1 VRARH
6 PLTRAPSTCDVGVD
20 VSLRSGSVVMCSFVY
35 NNAGLCGPLVSVGS
49 VGTNYNCYA
58 NYDYNGCDGLGGTN
72 LGNACPLTDSSVDS
86 NNRNGIMRAAISG
99 ATTDLAIA
107 LADPAQ
113 NVRRSPRIP
122 LRSVD

>member
-1 VRARH
+1 MWVYQ
-6 PLTRAPSTCDVGVD
+6 LNGWG
-20 VSLRSGSVVMCSFVY
+20 LVVICSQVHT
-35 NNAGLCGPLVSVGS
+35 NVGLCGPLVSVGS
-49 VGTNYNCYA
+49 VGTNYHCWA
-58 NYDYNGCDGLGGTN
+58 NNNAHGCDGLGGTN

-122 LRSVD
+122 LRSLD